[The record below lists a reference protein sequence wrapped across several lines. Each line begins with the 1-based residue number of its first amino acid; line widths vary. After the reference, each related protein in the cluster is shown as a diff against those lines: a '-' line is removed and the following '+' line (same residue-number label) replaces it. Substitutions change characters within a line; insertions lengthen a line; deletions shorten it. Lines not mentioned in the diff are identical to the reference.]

1 MDKHEDKHHGTPGH
15 GRHGGPDFFIDNQP
29 YDWEKPTITGAQL
42 RQRGSIPD
50 DVQIFWK
57 VPGQPDVE
65 VKNDTVIDLTKQ
77 HGPDHFST
85 QPVGSQAG

>member
-1 MDKHEDKHHGTPGH
+1 MDKHDDKHHGH
-15 GRHGGPDFFIDNQP
+15 DRRPDLFIDNEP
-29 YDWEKPTITGAQL
+29 YDWDKPKITGAQL
-42 RQRGSIPD
+42 RTLGSLPD

-57 VPGQPDVE
+57 VPGKPDVE

-77 HGPDHFST
+77 RGPDRFST